1 MSFFLERSWHRSLG
15 MASVLCWIISWSA
28 AGRAAEITFAHY
40 NVANYL
46 AKYRREGN
54 ERVFETKPESEKAA
68 VVRIVSQI
76 QPDILGVAEM
86 GPEDQFQE
94 FCNRLETAGLNL
106 PYHEYVAGPDPDR
119 HLAFLSRF
127 KIVDRHSETN
137 ISYELNGNP
146 EKVERGFLDVTV
158 EIKPSY
164 HLRFIGAHLKS
175 KLPVPN
181 GEGLLRWNEAKL
193 LRQHVDGALS
203 QQPALIVYG
212 DFNDTKDQPAI
223 QEVLGSKRSAG
234 HLTDIALTD
243 MVGDRWTYY
252 RQFTD
257 TYDRIDYILVGE
269 LLLASVEKQKCFV
282 YRGPDWNLASDHRP
296 VVAVLRVP
304 D

>member
-1 MSFFLERSWHRSLG
+1 MTHSTWSLKRN
-15 MASVLCWIISWSA
+15 AVIVRVLCWIWLWSA
-28 AGRAAEITFAHY
+28 VAGAAEITFAHY
-40 NVANYL
+40 NIENYL

-54 ERVFETKPESEKAA
+54 ERVFETKPEKEKVA
-68 VVRIVSQI
+68 VVRIITQI

-86 GPEDQFQE
+86 GPEDQFQD
-94 FCNRLETAGLNL
+94 FCSRLETAGLKL
-106 PYHEYVAGPDPDR
+106 PYREYVPGPDPDR
-119 HLAFLSRF
+119 HLALLSRF

-137 ISYELNGNP
+137 ICYELNGQQ

-158 EIKPSY
+158 QIKPSY
-164 HLRFIGAHLKS
+164 QLRFIGAHLKS

-193 LRQHVDGALS
+193 LRRHVDEALS
-203 QQPALIVYG
+203 QGPALVVYG

-223 QEVLGSKRSAG
+223 QEVLGPKRSSG
-234 HLTDIALTD
+234 HLTDIPLADL
-243 MVGDRWTYY
+243 VGDRWTYY

-257 TYDRIDYILVGE
+257 TYDRIDYILVGS
-269 LLLASVEKQKCFV
+269 LLLSSVEEQKCFV

-296 VVAVLRVP
+296 IVAVLQVP